1 MVYYH
6 QAPTHRSE
14 AGKADRHTGLAYLI
28 LLEVEKMKNRQELIE
43 FLTNYIMNAPDKVLS
58 LLYHFAINFTI
69 KK

>member
-1 MVYYH
+1 
-6 QAPTHRSE
+6 
-14 AGKADRHTGLAYLI
+14 
-28 LLEVEKMKNRQELIE
+28 MKNRQELIE